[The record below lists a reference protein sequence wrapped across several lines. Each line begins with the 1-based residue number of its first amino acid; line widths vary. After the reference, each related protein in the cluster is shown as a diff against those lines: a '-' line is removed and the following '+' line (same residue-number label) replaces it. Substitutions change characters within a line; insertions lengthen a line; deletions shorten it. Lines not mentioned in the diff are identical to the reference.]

1 MTITR
6 ATWLTIKWTTIG
18 VAVAF
23 WLVPLLVIGALL
35 VLLAWPLRWM

>member
-6 ATWLTIKWTTIG
+6 AAWLTIKWVGIG
-18 VAVAF
+18 AVAVWAI
-23 WLVPLLVIGALL
+23 PLIILGALL